1 VLCLLAVQVA
11 LVVAMLLFLEARHRR
26 AKVVGLSSSV
36 VAPVRSRAAVMFVSL
51 LPLRPRADC
60 SQFPRALRRQVRV
73 RFPSRP
79 VLLLVGMVVP
89 FRFSLGPV
97 TVALVRLPRRLLAT
111 RWLVTVAL
119 SLLPQGRVL
128 WVVLLTCKARLRS
141 SRRIPPTLLL
151 QAMPT

>member
-1 VLCLLAVQVA
+1 
-11 LVVAMLLFLEARHRR
+11 
-26 AKVVGLSSSV
+26 
-36 VAPVRSRAAVMFVSL
+36 
-51 LPLRPRADC
+51 
-60 SQFPRALRRQVRV
+60 
-73 RFPSRP
+73 
-79 VLLLVGMVVP
+79 MVVP